1 MATGLVLSSLMYT
14 ILSGMKEGIDS
25 LTETGQVEGRQVDRR
40 TLLVLYKECVALET
54 ALTSTAYL
62 SEASLESHMTHINT
76 NISKFKAISQ
86 SLGNVEK
93 LAILQ
98 VNRLELSGAISTIES
113 IHQKVSTEDSIDTY
127 KARFSELQNFFQSL
141 ENVLERVIPY

>member
-1 MATGLVLSSLMYT
+1 MATGLVLSGLMYT
-14 ILSGMKEGIDS
+14 ILSEMKEGIES
-25 LTETGQVEGRQVDRR
+25 LTAAGKVEGRQVNRR
-40 TLLVLYKECVALET
+40 TLLALYKECVTLET
-54 ALTSTAYL
+54 TFTSTAYL

-76 NISKFKAISQ
+76 HISRFKAISQ

-113 IHQKVSTEDSIDTY
+113 THQKVSTEDSLDIY

-141 ENVLERVIPY
+141 ENVLEQIIPY